1 MLRSQQAAIEPCKEN
16 FMKAEGAM
24 NPTCRVLTD
33 CAELCDAASCIFS
46 GLLVLL
52 C

>member
-1 MLRSQQAAIEPCKEN
+1 
-16 FMKAEGAM
+16 MKAEGAM
-24 NPTCRVLTD
+24 SPTCCVLTD
-33 CAELCDAASCIFS
+33 CAELCDAASCTFS